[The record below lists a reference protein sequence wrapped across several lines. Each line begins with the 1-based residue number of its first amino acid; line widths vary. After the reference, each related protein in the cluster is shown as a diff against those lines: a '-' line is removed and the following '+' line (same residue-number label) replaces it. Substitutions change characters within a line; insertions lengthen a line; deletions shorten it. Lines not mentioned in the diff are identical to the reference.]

1 MVFDAIDHWL
11 GNKDDMAA
19 VRSITNAIS
28 EYADVLLPPPF
39 PSDNFYKKY
48 SIGTFG
54 MMGYGYFCPS
64 PMMDVVVD
72 NAKRGRLVN
81 TAKKYSHI
89 YYFDDGSN
97 LRCIDAVGE
106 NLSLISRSWLFRQE
120 ATEILPMWTYNKK
133 GDCRGLFG
141 ITFAKYEEGKL
152 RYFVVAEIN
161 AEFMDLWIED
171 YQWASRK
178 MVLDKI
184 FVTPG
189 RFIYAED
196 TLQEF
201 KTRTMDY
208 SCKRNRSEWEL
219 Q

>member
-1 MVFDAIDHWL
+1 
-11 GNKDDMAA
+11 
-19 VRSITNAIS
+19 
-28 EYADVLLPPPF
+28 
-39 PSDNFYKKY
+39 
-48 SIGTFG
+48 
-54 MMGYGYFCPS
+54 
-64 PMMDVVVD
+64 
-72 NAKRGRLVN
+72 
-81 TAKKYSHI
+81 
-89 YYFDDGSN
+89 
-97 LRCIDAVGE
+97 
-106 NLSLISRSWLFRQE
+106 
-120 ATEILPMWTYNKK
+120 MWTYNKK